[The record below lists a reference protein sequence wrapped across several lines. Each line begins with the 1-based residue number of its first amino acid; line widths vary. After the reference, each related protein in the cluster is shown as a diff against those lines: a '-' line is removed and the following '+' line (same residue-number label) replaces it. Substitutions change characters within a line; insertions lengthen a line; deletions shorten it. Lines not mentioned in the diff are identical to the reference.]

1 LFVGRATLDAVYSL
15 DRFPDQDTKVFARD
29 LRVAPGGP
37 AVNAA
42 ITHALLG
49 GEAVLMTAVGGGPW
63 AGLVRTELEGLGI
76 KLIDLAEDTA
86 YETPLTTVLLDAA
99 HATRTIVNP
108 PRSTVTLNRCMAWD
122 PAWGETPSVALTDG
136 FHLNE
141 ALPVL
146 AWCREAGTT
155 LVLDGG
161 SWKPGTEEIAPLL
174 TAAICSERFSVPGRP
189 PDPDSTIAWFAE
201 RGVPCIAVTRGTEP
215 ILGWDRGRRFEI
227 EIAPIDAVD
236 TLGAGD
242 VLHGAFC
249 FHFARAQQFEPALRL
264 AAEIATRSCLGHG
277 IGSWKEHRAQVG
289 LRRRPQ

>member
-1 LFVGRATLDAVYSL
+1 MSPARALFVGRGTLDVVYSL
-15 DRFPDQDTKVFARD
+15 DQFPAPDTKVFAREM
-29 LRVAPGGP
+29 RAAPGGP
-37 AVNAA
+37 ALNAA

-63 AGLVRTELEGLGI
+63 AGMVRGELERLGI
-76 KLIDLAEDTA
+76 NLIDLAAGTA

-108 PRSTVTLNRCMAWD
+108 PRSTVELNRR
-122 PAWGETPSVALTDG
+122 PAWNPTPGEIPFVALTDG

-141 ALPVL
+141 TLRIL
-146 AWCREAGTT
+146 ASCREAGTM

-174 TAAICSERFSVPGRP
+174 TAAICSERFSVPGGP
-189 PDPDSTIAWFAE
+189 PDPDSTIAWFGE
-201 RGVPCIAVTRGTEP
+201 RGVAHVAVTRGEKP
-215 ILGWDRGRRFEI
+215 VLGWDRGRRFEI
-227 EIAPIDAVD
+227 EIDRIDAVE

-249 FHFARAQQFEPALRL
+249 FYFARVQDFEPALRL
-264 AAEIATRSCLGHG
+264 AADVATRSCRGLG
-277 IGSWKEHRAQVG
+277 IRAWI
-289 LRRRPQ
+289 